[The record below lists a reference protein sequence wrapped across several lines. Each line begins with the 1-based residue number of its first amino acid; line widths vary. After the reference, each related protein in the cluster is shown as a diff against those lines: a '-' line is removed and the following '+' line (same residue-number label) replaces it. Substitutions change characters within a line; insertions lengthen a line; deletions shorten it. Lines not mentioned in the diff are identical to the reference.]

1 MPAMNS
7 IRSLHGRVLGSP
19 CAVSDVWFLIAAES
33 GGLDPMLAT
42 QRWEAWTPPLALLY
56 DVNCTSPAACWHPSP
71 TTSKLP
77 TCDTTGNFSQ
87 PSSFEKVQRDGVG
100 WGGMGWGIRCFV
112 ALMIF
117 L

>member
-56 DVNCTSPAACWHPSP
+56 DVTAPLRQHAGIPRRRPANCPLATPPAISASPAA
-71 TTSKLP
+71 SKKCSGMGL
-77 TCDTTGNFSQ
+77 
-87 PSSFEKVQRDGVG
+87 DGVG
-100 WGGMGWGIRCFV
+100 WDGASDVLW
-112 ALMIF
+112 LS
-117 L
+117 